1 MVVARLGKLWK
12 MLRIIK
18 TLHLKNEN
26 KRTCLILIKKIL
38 FIQECLKMEN
48 AALENMSVIRR
59 IFPISGA
66 GNRHNITSVNVIA
79 SLHSSLKPED

>member
-26 KRTCLILIKKIL
+26 KRTCSILIKKNFIL
-38 FIQECLKMEN
+38 FRSALKWRM
-48 AALENMSVIRR
+48 
-59 IFPISGA
+59 
-66 GNRHNITSVNVIA
+66 RH
-79 SLHSSLKPED
+79 